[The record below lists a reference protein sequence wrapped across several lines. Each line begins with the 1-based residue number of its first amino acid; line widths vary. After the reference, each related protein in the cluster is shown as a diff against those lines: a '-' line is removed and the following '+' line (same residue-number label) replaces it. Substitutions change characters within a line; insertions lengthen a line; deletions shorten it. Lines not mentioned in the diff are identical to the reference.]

1 MLSKYHYKL
10 TNIPSTATLNDI
22 KRLIARS
29 AKTNPLSADS
39 NFQVAFYT
47 SKFPN
52 DTHRANVKFTNN
64 QVRESFKR
72 SLRVFDRL
80 SLSTSQLKCTEIT
93 KDKDELNGLTHYQ
106 PSSHP
111 GQTVLITGLPGRLI
125 QHDIQNWLRSYH
137 VDQSSNSSQEPI
149 TSLHI
154 PSDKFNGTSK
164 WLVRL
169 NSISEAHRLVRNL
182 HQTNWDNQFLIHA
195 KITY

>member
-39 NFQVAFYT
+39 NF
-47 SKFPN
+47 
-52 DTHRANVKFTNN
+52 

-125 QHDIQNWLRSYH
+125 QHDIQYWLRSYH